1 MALRAPWASACDTT
15 SKNPMDRRSVL
26 KAVAGAAVT
35 YAAGCTR
42 VAPSGRSHLPSQEE
56 IWDLMLRMNALGPR
70 YTGAPAHH
78 AFIDMI
84 AEGFER
90 LGIAVRSEEQRFT
103 RWEARRS
110 SLAVTIEGSSPE
122 IIEIASP
129 YPYSAPTP
137 AEGVEGRLVDGGS
150 ATAPHLPDDLSDA
163 ILYLDAP
170 VPTLP
175 FHEWYANVRVYGDL
189 QALPESVSHAA
200 AQIVTA
206 PNLEEY
212 AKRGVKGV
220 ILGWT
225 TLSEAHVRHQYIPFN
240 RPLQS
245 TTGVWVGPGAAA
257 RLKEL
262 ARTGARATLTL
273 EAELTPNTT
282 SRTIYAE
289 LPGASRELLIVNTH
303 TDGPNAVEEN
313 GPIGLLALARR
324 LTQLPASERRRSVL
338 FLLASGHFVGPQV
351 ASTEGFM
358 KSHPDL
364 LERTAAA
371 LAVEHLGATEWADRP
386 DGTYG
391 PTGLPELS
399 LFFTKD
405 ERLAA
410 HALAVARA
418 KDPRGAV
425 VDPLEFSH
433 FFGEGRPLARAGVPT
448 IGFLP
453 APSYLLASPP
463 DGAIDRVDPKLM
475 YAQIEMLAELLDR
488 LDADQK
494 LSLSGAK
501 PG

>member
-1 MALRAPWASACDTT
+1 VF
-15 SKNPMDRRSVL
+15 DRRFIL
-26 KAVAGAAVT
+26 KAMTGAAVT
-35 YAAGCTR
+35 SAAGCTR
-42 VAPSGRSHLPSQEE
+42 IALSERTLLPSQEE
-56 IWDLMLRMNALGPR
+56 TWELMLRMNALGPR

-78 AFIDMI
+78 AFIDML

-90 LGIAVRSEEQRFT
+90 LGLDVRSEEQRFT
-103 RWEARRS
+103 RWDARRV
-110 SLAVTIEGSSPE
+110 SLTVTVPGSSPE
-122 IIEIASP
+122 DIEIASA
-129 YPYSAPTP
+129 YPYSGPTP
-137 AEGVEGRLVDGGS
+137 AQGVEGRLVDGGS
-150 ATAPHLPDDLSDA
+150 ATAPRLPDDLSDA

-175 FHEWYANVRVYGDL
+175 FGEWYESPRTYGDL
-189 QALPESVSHAA
+189 AALPQAVSHAA

-212 AKRGVKGV
+212 ARRGAKGV

-240 RPLQS
+240 RPMQS
-245 TTGVWVGPGAAA
+245 VAGVWVGPGAAA
-257 RLKEL
+257 RLKAL
-262 ARTGARATLTL
+262 ARSGAQATLTL
-273 EAELTPNTT
+273 DAEITPNAA

-289 LPGASRELLIVNTH
+289 LSGASRELLILNTH

-313 GPIGLLALARR
+313 GPIAILALARR
-324 LTQLPASERRRSVL
+324 LTRLPASERRRSVL

-351 ASTEGFM
+351 ESTEGFV
-358 KSHPDL
+358 KAHPDL

-371 LAVEHLGATEWADRP
+371 LGVEHLGALEWADLP

-391 PTGLPELS
+391 PTGLPETS
-399 LFFTKD
+399 LFFSKD

-410 HALAVARA
+410 HALAVARG
-418 KDPRGAV
+418 KDVRGAIL
-425 VDPLEFSH
+425 DPMQLSY

-463 DGAIDRVDPKLM
+463 NGAIDRVDPKLM
-475 YAQIEMLAELLDR
+475 YAQIQMLAELLDR
-488 LDADQK
+488 LDASRD
-494 LSLSGAK
+494 LSPANVK
-501 PG
+501 AR